1 MCDYPPT
8 SYFRKIYERRIVEY
22 QNQIANQKKIN
33 ANLIKQSKKQ
43 IEIEQYYTKMIN
55 KKDEEIKKLKEE
67 NLKLKDYVEQKKADI
82 EKVNIEKNKE
92 KEIQNLKDEIGVIN
106 IIDVN
111 KLLNIS
117 KKFSSDILKIQNIKH
132 CYIGNANSANNNN
145 NVQDNEVNNDKNEI
159 NNDKN
164 ETNKK
169 KKNKK
174 SIIKKEGEQ
183 NSGNPKLCK
192 KLNKTKGE

>member
-1 MCDYPPT
+1 
-8 SYFRKIYERRIVEY
+8 
-22 QNQIANQKKIN
+22 
-33 ANLIKQSKKQ
+33 
-43 IEIEQYYTKMIN
+43 MIN

-117 KKFSSDILKIQNIKH
+117 KKFSSDILKI
-132 CYIGNANSANNNN
+132 
-145 NVQDNEVNNDKNEI
+145 
-159 NNDKN
+159 
-164 ETNKK
+164 
-169 KKNKK
+169 
-174 SIIKKEGEQ
+174 
-183 NSGNPKLCK
+183 
-192 KLNKTKGE
+192 

>member
-1 MCDYPPT
+1 
-8 SYFRKIYERRIVEY
+8 
-22 QNQIANQKKIN
+22 
-33 ANLIKQSKKQ
+33 
-43 IEIEQYYTKMIN
+43 MIN

-67 NLKLKDYVEQKKADI
+67 NLKLKDYVEQNKADI

-132 CYIGNANSANNNN
+132 CYIGNTNSANNNN

-169 KKNKK
+169 KKKKK
-174 SIIKKEGEQ
+174 SIIKIVYYPDFDLIASPRSPTLHIIVYQ
-183 NSGNPKLCK
+183 K
-192 KLNKTKGE
+192 KKILKKIVILL